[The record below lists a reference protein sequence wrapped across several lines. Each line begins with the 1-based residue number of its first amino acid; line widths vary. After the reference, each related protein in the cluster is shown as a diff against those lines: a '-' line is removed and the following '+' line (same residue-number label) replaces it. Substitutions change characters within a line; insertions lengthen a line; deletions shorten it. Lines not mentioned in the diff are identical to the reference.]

1 MRPTK
6 LLLFVSF
13 VLPLLG
19 RGAFS
24 QDDEK
29 LRTEFRNAVQ
39 EKNASRVEDSAK
51 ALARTDKREAVDTLL
66 WGYGQFA
73 GQIQQLWQEKLKHLQ
88 TMDANEKWKIENNQI
103 KDPDSIERYKR
114 FMEAQT
120 KAQEVNKQIME
131 LERCKRGIV
140 TALALFGSD
149 KAVDGLIGQLKSDP
163 SWEKRAGIAEALGKI
178 NNPKAL
184 PALIEQFKKERE
196 PGVKVAIVDAIRD
209 KKKYDAEVISALSE
223 FVKDPKAKDYWQ
235 VMYSVVLT
243 LRDSG
248 SKDAIEPLITAMG
261 NVDGRMR
268 YEIMDALIAL
278 TGVDKGLSPE
288 AWKNWWDQNKESVSG
303 GSYKPRPEEKPA
315 AQGGG
320 GTTFYGIPVKSKN
333 IIFVLDRSGSMA
345 EPSEWEEDGP
355 TIETGGPKGG
365 PKIELKGKR
374 KIDVARFQLK
384 RVLAQLPKGTRFNIL
399 YYNQGFEMMSQSML
413 TLNDG
418 TRHQAFSYIDSV
430 EPEGGTNIF
439 DPLEKALQFAEVG
452 ADGKLKKDSVDT
464 IYLLS
469 DGLPNSGQIPDPGQ
483 IRQRVQELNKVKK
496 VSINTIFVGN
506 KAAPDFDQGSD
517 FMKSLASENNGQFAG
532 TKK

>member
-1 MRPTK
+1 MRPAK
-6 LLLFVSF
+6 LLLFAMF

-19 RGAFS
+19 RGAFA

-29 LRTEFRNAVQ
+29 LKTEFKNAVL
-39 EKNASRVEDSAK
+39 EKSANRVEDAAK
-51 ALARTDKREAVDTLL
+51 ALAKTDKREAVDTLL

-73 GQIQQLWQEKLKHLQ
+73 AQIQQLWQEKLRHVQ
-88 TMDANEKWKIENNQI
+88 TMDANDKWKIENNQI
-103 KDPDSIERYKR
+103 KDPDSIEKYKR
-114 FMEAQT
+114 FHEAQT
-120 KAQEVNKQIME
+120 KAQEVNKQIMD
-131 LERCKRGIV
+131 LEKCKRGIV
-140 TALALFGSD
+140 SALALFSSD

-163 SWEKRAGIAEALGKI
+163 NWEKRAGIAEALGKI
-178 NNPKAL
+178 NNAKAL
-184 PALIEQFKKERE
+184 PALLEQFKKERE
-196 PGVKVAIVDAIRD
+196 PGTKVAIVDAIRE
-209 KKKYDAEVISALSE
+209 KKSYTPEVITTLCD
-223 FVKDPKAKDYWQ
+223 FVKDAKAKDYWQ

-248 SKDAIEPLITAMG
+248 KKDAIEPLITAMA

-278 TGVDKGLSPE
+278 TGVDKGISPD
-288 AWKNWWDQNKESVSG
+288 AWKTWWDQNKETVAG
-303 GSYKPRPEEKPA
+303 GTYKPKAEERPA
-315 AQGGG
+315 GQGGG
-320 GTTFYGIPVKSKN
+320 ATTFYGIPVKSKN

-345 EPSEWEEDGP
+345 EPSEWEEGGE
-355 TIETGGPKGG
+355 TIETGGVKGG

-374 KIDVARFQLK
+374 KIDVARYNLK
-384 RVLAQLPKGTRFNIL
+384 KVLAQLPKGTRFNII
-399 YYNQGFEMMSQSML
+399 YYNQGFEMMSQSMM
-413 TLNDG
+413 TLDDG
-418 TRHQAFSYIDSV
+418 SRNQAFSYIDSV

-439 DPLEKALQFAEVG
+439 DPLEKALQFAEAG

-469 DGLPNSGQIPDPGQ
+469 DGLPNSGQVPDPDQ

-496 VSINTIFVGN
+496 VAINTVFVGN
-506 KAAPDFDQGSD
+506 KAAVDFDQGCD